1 MNELRYN
8 GMYNIEYD
16 SNGRK
21 IDYEKRLGELR
32 IGSKAYT
39 VKEKENKSIK
49 HYGETK
55 EMKTEITEQRLN
67 LLDVMNR
74 VANRIALTPQQEELN
89 QRATQK
95 ANENGMNAIGMYNIE
110 FRDLVNNTAITN
122 TKRAETQSGEIDD
135 TFLSKITFYP
145 NLKANL
151 KAPYFD
157 ESTCQWVAVGNAI
170 SANTD
175 TITSEYLT
183 PHRLATK
190 TDFSMQILRQS
201 GSFYNEVN
209 EILLKAIY
217 NKLVASILSDSAETE
232 DQPKGIFNGLS
243 ATTISAITDL
253 ATLQYN
259 GDKQKTNNVWIIS
272 PKAKAE
278 ILKLNPTIFNDG
290 KFLGSDFILEN
301 RMQDGLIAYLPL
313 HLITVAQFGAVS
325 ITLDSVT
332 DAIHSNVKTC
342 IDSFWDFNYL
352 DNTKIQLGV
361 FE

>member
-1 MNELRYN
+1 MRYN

-32 IGSKAYT
+32 LNNKAYT
-39 VKEKENKSIK
+39 VKEKETKSIK

-55 EMKTEITEQRLN
+55 EMKQDLTEQRLN

-89 QRATQK
+89 QRAMEK
-95 ANENGMNAIGMYNIE
+95 AKENGMTAIGMYNVE

-122 TKRAETQSGEIDD
+122 TQRATTQSGEIDD

-145 NLKANL
+145 NLKVNL

-190 TDFSMQILRQS
+190 TDFSMQMLRQS

-243 ATTISAITDL
+243 ASTISAITDL
-253 ATLQYN
+253 ATLQYE
-259 GDKQKTNNVWIIS
+259 GDKQKTQNVWVIS
-272 PKAKAE
+272 PKAKSE
-278 ILKLNPTIFNDG
+278 ILKLNPTLFNDN
-290 KFLGSDFILEN
+290 KFLGSEFILEN

>member
-8 GMYNIEYD
+8 GAYNIEYD
-16 SNGRK
+16 ANGRR

-32 IGSKAYT
+32 LNNKSYT
-39 VKEKENKSIK
+39 VKEKETKSIK
-49 HYGETK
+49 HQGETK

-74 VANRIALTPQQEELN
+74 VANRIALTPTQEELN
-89 QRATQK
+89 QRAMQK
-95 ANENGMNAIGMYNIE
+95 AKENGLTAIGMFNVE

-122 TKRAETQSGEIDD
+122 TQRATTQSGEIDD

-145 NLKANL
+145 NLKVNL

-190 TDFSMQILRQS
+190 TDFSMQMLRQS

-243 ATTISAITDL
+243 TTTISAITDL
-253 ATLQYN
+253 ATLQYD
-259 GDKQKTNNVWIIS
+259 GDKLKTDNVWVIS

-278 ILKLNPTIFNDG
+278 ILKLNPTLFNDN

-301 RMQDGLIAYLPL
+301 RMQDGYIAYLPL

-342 IDSFWDFNYL
+342 IDSFWDFDFL
-352 DNTKIQLGV
+352 DDTKIQLGV